1 MQEMMSKEFQKRGK
15 DVKRER
21 EISKIMCMER
31 KGKKREKEKKKRK
44 EEREREREREREE
57 TQERYEEG

>member
-21 EISKIMCMER
+21 EISKIMCMEKKR
-31 KGKKREKEKKKRK
+31 KKEREREKEKKRK
-44 EEREREREREREE
+44 EKKREREREE